1 MMPANRFLAIRIR
14 YVTNAG
20 SRVIMQAVDVGMKSK
35 LPQTLELEAELLRLN
50 TLVRQ
55 RRAQLER
62 LEKCPNKSCEC
73 RAVWRQVVEEN
84 LAGQVGK
91 IRRKIRPKAK
101 SKAKAVKPKRARA

>member
-1 MMPANRFLAIRIR
+1 MPSRRSLATRIR
-14 YVTNAG
+14 HVTNAHR
-20 SRVIMQAVDVGMKSK
+20 RVIIHGVDVGMKSK

-55 RRAQLER
+55 RRAQLAR
-62 LEKCPNKSCEC
+62 LEKCPNKTCEC

-91 IRRKIRPKAK
+91 IRRKIRPK
-101 SKAKAVKPKRARA
+101 PKK